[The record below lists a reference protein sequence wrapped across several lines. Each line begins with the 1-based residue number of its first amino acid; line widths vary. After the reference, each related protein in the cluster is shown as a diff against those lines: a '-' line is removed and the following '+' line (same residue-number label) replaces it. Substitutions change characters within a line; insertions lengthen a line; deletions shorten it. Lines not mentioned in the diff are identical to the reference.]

1 MADDIFSS
9 TASQLPDQFGA
20 LFQKQRQYGEEEA
33 KKTQAAEEELA
44 AKKGQAGIDIAKA
57 KAAATRSGIGGEQA
71 VYKKY
76 EKELMAPAPTIQYT
90 KDTKEG
96 MMSLAALLPM
106 AAAMM
111 GGKGHA
117 SALGALQSMSG
128 VLQGHEEG
136 NQARV
141 ALEEKNFKEKL
152 DAFNRHQGQIKEAF
166 ERSLQMAKLNAS
178 AAQAQ
183 LEVKLA
189 ELNAPL
195 LAAQVK
201 RDGVVSAATRNL
213 AAFDKMT
220 GVIETSLSKM
230 AAGSAGSISDESISF
245 LADRYLAGDKSA
257 AQGLGLGASGQ
268 ANRNKF
274 LQAVSQRAEEKGITG
289 DQLAKIMQDYTADT
303 AAQRSL
309 ATTEAKL
316 KVILNTTRA
325 AIPAAIEAST
335 KVPRTKFVPVNTLIQ
350 KGQVATS
357 DPDLQSFAMANLQ
370 LAEGWARAMNPTGVM
385 RESDRDLA
393 LNTLSTATS
402 PETYA
407 RAVNQL
413 KLQLDRELQSIQ
425 SIEGKKAPAPAA
437 QTPTPDSAGEFEG
450 FTILKRD

>member
-1 MADDIFSS
+1 MADDIFAS
-9 TASQLPDQFGA
+9 TASQLPDQFGS
-20 LFQKQRQYGEEEA
+20 LFQKQRQFGEEEA
-33 KKTQAAEEELA
+33 AKSQKAEEEFAKLKGETEIKA
-44 AKKGQAGIDIAKA
+44 AQA
-57 KAAATRSGIGGEQA
+57 KAASVRGGIGGEQA

-136 NQARV
+136 NQARI

-178 AAQAQ
+178 AAQSQ

-220 GVIETSLSKM
+220 NVIEQSLMKMTS
-230 AAGSAGSISDESISF
+230 GSISDESISF
-245 LADRYLAGDKSA
+245 LADRYLSGDKSA

-274 LQAVSQRAEEKGITG
+274 LQAVSSRAAEKGITG
-289 DQLAKIMQDYTADT
+289 DQLAKIMQEYSAETG
-303 AAQRSL
+303 AQKSL

-335 KVPRTKFVPVNTLIQ
+335 KVPRTKFVPVNKLIQ

-407 RAVNQL
+407 SAVNQL

-425 SIEGKKAPAPAA
+425 SIEGKTSSAPA
-437 QTPTPDSAGEFEG
+437 TPTPDSAGEFEG
-450 FTILKRD
+450 FTVLKKD